1 VHAADLTAALDAA
14 LTGWPPGALRVAVSG
29 GCDSTA
35 LLHALAANPQAR
47 ARGLSAIHVDHALHP
62 QSGEWAAQ
70 VRALAQALDVPV
82 QVQRVSVDRGGGH
95 GPEAAARDARH
106 AAFADALHA
115 GEILVAAHH
124 ADDQA
129 ETVLLRLLR
138 ASGADGL
145 AGMRALRPFGAGWL
159 ARPWLALPRAAIRAY
174 ATAHALRWTE
184 DPSNAD
190 PALDRNFLRLRVLP
204 LLAERRPQAGAT
216 LARSASLLSA
226 VAQRDHHALGL
237 ELARRTGVD
246 PSVLDATGL
255 AGLEPAHRGALLRQ
269 WLLELGLAPPDA
281 RALAEIGRRLD
292 TPRADAATVV
302 RWPGAEVRLWRDALH
317 AMAPLAP
324 AAKDWALD
332 WDGRAPLALP
342 DGGRLRIDG
351 AIAGLPLCVRPR
363 AGGERI
369 IVSSARPSQSVK
381 QALRELGIPPWVRA
395 RTPLLWHGD
404 ALWAVGD
411 WLLAAAFADWLDAHG
426 AQLAWD
432 RSAR

>member
-1 VHAADLTAALDAA
+1 VAA
-14 LTGWPPGALRVAVSG
+14 SG

-35 LLHALAANPQAR
+35 LLHALAASPQAR

-62 QSGEWAAQ
+62 HSGDWAAQ
-70 VRALAQALDVPV
+70 VRALARALDVPL
-82 QVQRVSVDRGGGH
+82 QVQRVSVDRGGGL
-95 GPEAAARDARH
+95 GPEAAAREARH

-115 GEILVAAHH
+115 GEILIAAHH

-174 ATAHALRWTE
+174 AVAHALRWTE

-204 LLAERRPQAGAT
+204 LLAERWPRAGSA
-216 LARSASLLSA
+216 LARSAGLLAA
-226 VAQRDHHALGL
+226 VAQRDQQALGID
-237 ELARRTGVD
+237 LARRTGGD
-246 PSVLDATGL
+246 PTVLDATGL
-255 AGLEPAHRGALLRQ
+255 VDLDEAHRGALLRK
-269 WLLELGLAPPDA
+269 WLLDLGLAPPDA

-292 TPRADAATVV
+292 APRADAATVV

-317 AMAPLAP
+317 AMAPLPPAP
-324 AAKDWALD
+324 KDWSLD

-351 AIAGLPLCVRPR
+351 AIASLPLRVGPR

-369 IVSSARPSQSVK
+369 ATADSPRPRAVK

-395 RTPLLWHGD
+395 RAPLLWHGD

-411 WLLAAAFADWLDAHG
+411 WLLAAPFVDWLGAHG
-426 AQLAWD
+426 ARFSWV
-432 RSAR
+432 RSR